1 MMDTKIFDSFVLGL
15 LLSISR
21 FLFTGFVVRK
31 GLILCVSV
39 YQMIS
44 VIIRICVFAKWCKTW
59 YRLVCGNDCCEGP
72 VVDLLDYCI
81 YVVIQGDCIYCLY
94 VNIVCLWKTC
104 NGAKGTDS
112 ILAINS
118 IYSTVPICCSHSQSH
133 SRV

>member
-1 MMDTKIFDSFVLGL
+1 MDTKIFDSFVLGL

-44 VIIRICVFAKWCKTW
+44 VIVRTYIFAKWCKTW
-59 YRLVCGNDCCEGP
+59 YRPVCGNDCCEGP

-81 YVVIQGDCIYCLY
+81 QLCKATVSIAFMLILY
-94 VNIVCLWKTC
+94 VYEKPVMVQKVQ
-104 NGAKGTDS
+104 
-112 ILAINS
+112 ILF
-118 IYSTVPICCSHSQSH
+118 
-133 SRV
+133 